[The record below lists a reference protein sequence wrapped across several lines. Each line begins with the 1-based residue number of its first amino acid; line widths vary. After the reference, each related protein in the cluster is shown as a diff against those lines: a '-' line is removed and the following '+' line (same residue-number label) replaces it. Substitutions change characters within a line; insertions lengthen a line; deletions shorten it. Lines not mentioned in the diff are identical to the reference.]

1 MGDARTSAP
10 TEDSAELGEA
20 LRRGHTCT
28 DVLNDPQTHRQQG
41 RQQRKEGEASVGP
54 AGAQVEEC
62 TGEEAL
68 QGVKVTSFRCDWKKE
83 PTRFLGRLDIRCER
97 RGGLKDASMLSWG

>member
-41 RQQRKEGEASVGP
+41 RQQRKEGEGSVGP
-54 AGAQVEEC
+54 AGAQEMVEER

-68 QGVKVTSFRCDWKKE
+68 QGVKGPALDAIGRKSQPGFLADW
-83 PTRFLGRLDIRCER
+83 I
-97 RGGLKDASMLSWG
+97 